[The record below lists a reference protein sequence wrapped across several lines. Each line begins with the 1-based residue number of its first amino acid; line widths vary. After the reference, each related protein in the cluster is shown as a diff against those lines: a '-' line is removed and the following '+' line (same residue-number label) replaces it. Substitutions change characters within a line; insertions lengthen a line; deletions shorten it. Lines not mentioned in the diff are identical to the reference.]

1 MPTLK
6 EMIAAENAKRA
17 NKKPGLLSALQ
28 NAGQVID
35 QGLLGGR
42 IGQIPQRATE
52 MYQGLLNAPAEL
64 AALASPDMAQRVN
77 RAMKNPAP
85 IDRDKAMST
94 AMDFLQTST
103 PAGGVAGMFIG
114 KGAKTWDAIKAQ
126 QAEELLGKGVDP
138 REVWKQTGTLR
149 GVDGALRQEIP
160 DNAAVFI
167 AKTRKGGATSDKV
180 LSDAIKHDELYKAY
194 PDMPNVKTG
203 WSYGDPKYNGGGYH
217 KLGEQR
223 RFGWNEVDRA
233 PYTELQPEAIGATVP
248 NSDKTAL
255 LSNYLHEITHR
266 VQNTE
271 GFAPGGRPYLDDVD
285 SLRKKTLQDEIG
297 NIHRNG
303 DIRGLLL
310 GRDGY
315 SGIPWTDDD
324 RLVLQLQDELT
335 ALNAKSYDNYRRLAG
350 EAEARLTQAR
360 MNMTMPERLQSY
372 PPDMFDIPPD
382 RQIVR
387 GLLR

>member
-138 REVWKQTGTLR
+138 REVWQQTGTFR
-149 GVDGALRQEIP
+149 GVDNALRQEIP
-160 DNAAVFI
+160 DNAASFTQNVDEYGALK
-167 AKTRKGGATSDKV
+167 AKKKTGQEQANKYYGPLSETRATLDKALSHDLMFSAYPQHAGIEADIYAGGNFPRGRYTPTYKG
-180 LSDAIKHDELYKAY
+180 LSDELVGRIEAR
-194 PDMPNVKTG
+194 G
-203 WSYGDPKYNGGGYH
+203 GDDAETLSTTLH
-217 KLGEQR
+217 
-223 RFGWNEVDRA
+223 
-233 PYTELQPEAIGATVP
+233 ELQHAIQQ
-248 NSDKTAL
+248 
-255 LSNYLHEITHR
+255 R
-266 VQNTE
+266 E
-271 GFAPGGRPYLDDVD
+271 GWAMGGSPDQMRQILGNGEMTGLYSPG
-285 SLRKKTLQDEIG
+285 
-297 NIHRNG
+297 
-303 DIRGLLL
+303 
-310 GRDGY
+310 
-315 SGIPWTDDD
+315 
-324 RLVLQLQDELT
+324 ELND
-335 ALNAKSYDNYRRLAG
+335 AYRRLAG

>member
-64 AALASPDMAQRVN
+64 AALASPDMAQRFN

-138 REVWKQTGTLR
+138 REVWQQTGTMR
-149 GVDGALRQEIP
+149 GVDKALRQEIP
-160 DNAAVFI
+160 DNAAI
-167 AKTRKGGATSDKV
+167 LNDMGAWSGV
-180 LSDAIKHDELYKAY
+180 AGEAYKHDPLYAAY
-194 PDMPNVKTG
+194 PDLAGMQMRLDPEMTG
-203 WSYGDPKYNGGGYH
+203 GKFSGNMITSGTKNGNPKSTTAHEFQHAIQQREGWEQGGSPDQMRQILGGG
-217 KLGEQR
+217 
-223 RFGWNEVDRA
+223 
-233 PYTELQPEAIGATVP
+233 
-248 NSDKTAL
+248 
-255 LSNYLHEITHR
+255 
-266 VQNTE
+266 
-271 GFAPGGRPYLDDVD
+271 
-285 SLRKKTLQDEIG
+285 
-297 NIHRNG
+297 
-303 DIRGLLL
+303 
-310 GRDGY
+310 
-315 SGIPWTDDD
+315 
-324 RLVLQLQDELT
+324 ELT
-335 ALNAKSYDNYRRLAG
+335 GLYSPQELNNAYRNLAG
-350 EAEARLTQAR
+350 ETEARLTQAR
-360 MNMTMPERLQSY
+360 MNMTMQERMQSY
-372 PPDMFDIPPD
+372 PPDMFDVPAS

-387 GLLR
+387 KKK

>member
-138 REVWKQTGTLR
+138 REVWKQTGTMR
-149 GVDGALRQEIP
+149 GVDKALRQEIP
-160 DNAAVFI
+160 DNL
-167 AKTRKGGATSDKV
+167 ATLDSMGDW
-180 LSDAIKHDELYKAY
+180 SGRADMAYKHDDLYAAY
-194 PDMPNVKTG
+194 PDLAGTSMRL
-203 WSYGDPKYNGGGYH
+203 DPEMAGGN
-217 KLGEQR
+217 
-223 RFGWNEVDRA
+223 F
-233 PYTELQPEAIGATVP
+233 T
-248 NSDKTAL
+248 
-255 LSNYLHEITHR
+255 
-266 VQNTE
+266 
-271 GFAPGGRPYLDDVD
+271 
-285 SLRKKTLQDEIG
+285 G
-297 NIHRNG
+297 NIVTSGTKQGNAAGKSTTAHEFQHAIQQRERWAMGGSPDQMRQILGNG
-303 DIRGLLL
+303 EMTGL
-310 GRDGY
+310 Y
-315 SGIPWTDDD
+315 SPG
-324 RLVLQLQDELT
+324 ELND
-335 ALNAKSYDNYRRLAG
+335 AYRRLAG

>member
-17 NKKPGLLSALQ
+17 NKKTGLLSALQ

-64 AALASPDMAQRVN
+64 AALASPDMAQRFN

-85 IDRDKAMST
+85 IDRDKAMSM

-138 REVWKQTGTLR
+138 REVWKQTGTMR
-149 GVDGALRQEIP
+149 GVDKALRQEIP
-160 DNAAVFI
+160 DNLADIEKSHPMAW
-167 AKTRKGGATSDKV
+167 
-180 LSDAIKHDELYKAY
+180 LSEMSPLGKDIPLEQAQSMGKQYNDMVDQVNMFRSADGTMDSMLLHRDLYNAY
-194 PDMPNVKTG
+194 PDLRTTRLSFDNMG
-203 WSYGDPKYNGGGYH
+203 SAYGGSFDEAANKVSLARGN
-217 KLGEQR
+217 LGNATE
-223 RFGWNEVDRA
+223 GKS
-233 PYTELQPEAIGATVP
+233 TTLHELQHAIQQ
-248 NSDKTAL
+248 
-255 LSNYLHEITHR
+255 R
-266 VQNTE
+266 E
-271 GFAPGGRPYLDDVD
+271 GWAMGGSPDQMRQILGNGEMTGLYSPG
-285 SLRKKTLQDEIG
+285 
-297 NIHRNG
+297 
-303 DIRGLLL
+303 
-310 GRDGY
+310 
-315 SGIPWTDDD
+315 
-324 RLVLQLQDELT
+324 ELND
-335 ALNAKSYDNYRRLAG
+335 AYRRLAG

-360 MNMTMPERLQSY
+360 MNITMPERLASY

>member
-17 NKKPGLLSALQ
+17 NKKTGLLSALQ

-138 REVWKQTGTLR
+138 REVWKQTGTMR
-149 GVDGALRQEIP
+149 GVDNALRQEIP
-160 DNAAVFI
+160 DDAARL
-167 AKTRKGGATSDKV
+167 TLD
-180 LSDAIKHDELYKAY
+180 DAGYFG
-194 PDMPNVKTG
+194 VK
-203 WSYGDPKYNGGGYH
+203 
-217 KLGEQR
+217 QR
-223 RFGWNEVDRA
+223 AG
-233 PYTELQPEAIGATVP
+233 ELQDSLKHSDLYASYPELKHLKSSITQGSANKGDGYIYEQGAF
-248 NSDKTAL
+248 KTN
-255 LSNYLHEITHR
+255 LSGDNNLIASGPDAKSTTLHEIQHAIQQR
-266 VQNTE
+266 E
-271 GFAPGGRPYLDDVD
+271 GWGQGGNPDQMRQILGNGEMTGLYSPG
-285 SLRKKTLQDEIG
+285 
-297 NIHRNG
+297 
-303 DIRGLLL
+303 
-310 GRDGY
+310 
-315 SGIPWTDDD
+315 
-324 RLVLQLQDELT
+324 ELND
-335 ALNAKSYDNYRRLAG
+335 AYRRLAG

-360 MNMTMPERLQSY
+360 MNMTMPERLASY
-372 PPDMFDIPPD
+372 PFDMFDVPANQ
-382 RQIVR
+382 QIVR
-387 GLLR
+387 KK